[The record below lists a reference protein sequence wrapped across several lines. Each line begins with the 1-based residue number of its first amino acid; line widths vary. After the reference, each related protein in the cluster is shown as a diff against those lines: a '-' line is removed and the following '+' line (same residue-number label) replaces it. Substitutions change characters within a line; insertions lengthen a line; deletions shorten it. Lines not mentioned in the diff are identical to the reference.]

1 MAYVV
6 FMSYSKF
13 LIGVKYHNWRQTLDF
28 YLLFAIL
35 LANLLKPK
43 LQACNLQTGQS
54 ISYKY
59 VNQFGLNLPHPIS
72 KK

>member
-54 ISYKY
+54 ISYVKEMVFFCQNCSY
-59 VNQFGLNLPHPIS
+59 IL
-72 KK
+72 